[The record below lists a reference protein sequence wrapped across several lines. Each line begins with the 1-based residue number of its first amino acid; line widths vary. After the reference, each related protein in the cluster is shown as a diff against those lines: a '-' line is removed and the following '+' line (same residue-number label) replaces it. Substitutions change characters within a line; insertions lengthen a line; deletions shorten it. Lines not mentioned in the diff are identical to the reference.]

1 MVSIIYSTVSTNS
14 MIMMWSM
21 AKLSSTDAPLSNVD
35 HWIPAPVVEKED
47 TGYCKFLMKFNITL
61 FLISTIFSQFDTKQL
76 NQGIR

>member
-35 HWIPAPVVEKED
+35 HWIPAPVVEKR
-47 TGYCKFLMKFNITL
+47 GYRKFLKKFNIAL

>member
-1 MVSIIYSTVSTNS
+1 
-14 MIMMWSM
+14 M

-47 TGYCKFLMKFNITL
+47 IVNSSRNLNIAL

>member
-1 MVSIIYSTVSTNS
+1 MVSIIYNTVSTNS

-47 TGYCKFLMKFNITL
+47 IVNSSRN
-61 FLISTIFSQFDTKQL
+61 LISLFFKSQKYSRNLIQ
-76 NQGIR
+76 NN

>member
-21 AKLSSTDAPLSNVD
+21 AKLSSTDAPLSKVD

-47 TGYCKFLMKFNITL
+47 IVNSSRN
-61 FLISTIFSQFDTKQL
+61 LISLFF
-76 NQGIR
+76 